1 MQSPLIFNINK
12 YAINDGPGI
21 RMTIFLKGCPLNCAW
36 CHNPESQNSGIQ
48 KLYTKLKCIGC
59 MECVKACPNDACE
72 LTIDGIKTDP
82 SRCQLCGICAE
93 VCPTKAT
100 EMAGK
105 EYSTDEL
112 LKIIEKE
119 RHFFDQSG
127 GGITISG
134 GEPLIYHDFMNDL
147 FDKCG
152 ELKIHR
158 AIDTS
163 GFVKTDFLLT
173 IAEKTELF
181 LYDIK
186 LMDSV
191 NHKNWTGVGN
201 ELILSNLRVLSEK
214 GANIEIRIPLIKGV
228 NDDYENI
235 SKTAEFI
242 HSLPGEKKKISIL
255 PYHKIAIK
263 KYEKLGL
270 DYEEHGMSEP
280 SVEEQKHIL
289 GIFYK
294 YGLEAKIG
302 G

>member
-1 MQSPLIFNINK
+1 MQFPLVFNINK
-12 YAINDGPGI
+12 YAINDCPGI
-21 RMTIFLKGCPLNCAW
+21 RMTIFLKGCPLQCAW
-36 CHNPESQNSGIQ
+36 CHNPESQNSGVQ
-48 KLYTKLKCIGC
+48 KMYTTSKCIGC
-59 MECVKACPNDACE
+59 LECVKACPNDACE
-72 LTIDGIKTDP
+72 LTSEGIKTDILQ
-82 SRCQLCGICAE
+82 CQVCGICAE

-100 EMAGK
+100 EIAGK
-105 EYSTDEL
+105 EYTTDEL

-119 RHFFDQSG
+119 RLFFDQSG

-134 GEPLIYHDFMNDL
+134 GEPMIYHDFVNEL

-163 GFVKTDFLLT
+163 GFIKTDFLLS

-186 LMDSV
+186 LIDSV
-191 NHKNWTGVGN
+191 KHKKWTGVGN

-214 GANIEIRIPLIKGV
+214 GANIDIRIPLIKGV
-228 NDDYENI
+228 NDDNENI

-242 HSLPGEKKKISIL
+242 LSLAGEKKKISLL
-255 PYHKIAIK
+255 PYHKIAMK

-270 DYEEHGMSEP
+270 FYSDEEMSEP
-280 SVEEQKHIL
+280 TIDEIIQITRIL
-289 GIFYK
+289 QS
-294 YGLEAKIG
+294 YGLEVKTG